1 MKKEIQELFESFND
15 SAINEK
21 IFVYELH
28 LREGETDYAG
38 AGYYYFI
45 GYDYNRPS
53 WIAIQNF
60 IDYKTPDKS
69 SVNLPTP
76 YFLDLNENT
85 LESNTNINFSDLL
98 KKFNKKTKEL
108 AIKTL
113 ISDSFNGGFL
123 IYEGLTFDDYLEEG
137 NGLVTDDDGM
147 LVYIENEKVFVQS
160 ND

>member
-1 MKKEIQELFESFND
+1 LTT
-15 SAINEK
+15 
-21 IFVYELH
+21 Y
-28 LREGETDYAG
+28 
-38 AGYYYFI
+38 
-45 GYDYNRPS
+45 
-53 WIAIQNF
+53 
-60 IDYKTPDKS
+60 
-69 SVNLPTP
+69 NLPTP
-76 YFLDLNENT
+76 YYLDLNENT

-147 LVYIENEKVFVQS
+147 LVYIENEKVFVQT

>member
-1 MKKEIQELFESFND
+1 MQELFESFND

-28 LREGETDYAG
+28 LRDGEAEYAG
-38 AGYYYFI
+38 AGFYYFI

-60 IDYKTPDKS
+60 IDFKTPDKS

-98 KKFNKKTKEL
+98 KKFNKKT
-108 AIKTL
+108 IP
-113 ISDSFNGGFL
+113 ISINKNKKMSNFSDISMNLNKIRKYSFAKLLDKNF
-123 IYEGLTFDDYLEEG
+123 
-137 NGLVTDDDGM
+137 
-147 LVYIENEKVFVQS
+147 
-160 ND
+160 